1 MNNSREK
8 KKETKNKESINSY
21 NINLNSLLND
31 SKFQKYFEKNIQFLE
46 NFELLEFIGSGS
58 ESEVYKVNIK
68 SSKKTVAMK
77 MISIKK
83 NENKNINEINIS
95 KKLKNKN
102 IINYYLSYEIE
113 KNEAFCIIMDYGKHG
128 NLIDFQKNLLSKN
141 YLSESIL
148 CFLTYQILNGLKYI
162 HMCKI
167 THFDLKPQN
176 IIVDEYLNIKIID
189 FSISLDYK
197 KIDSNE
203 IKLPFRGTSFYMAP
217 EVLKSDTI
225 NKKDLNKVDLYS
237 LGIILYYLAFGFYPF
252 ELNYEDAKKYDIIY
266 NKILKD
272 LKFENEDNYYSSHFI
287 EFVTK
292 LLEKDINK
300 RININEALNH
310 YWVKGANILF
320 EEKEK
325 TYNASNFLG
334 YLVTDHFKN
343 FDDYIQK
350 K

>member
-1 MNNSREK
+1 
-8 KKETKNKESINSY
+8 
-21 NINLNSLLND
+21 
-31 SKFQKYFEKNIQFLE
+31 
-46 NFELLEFIGSGS
+46 
-58 ESEVYKVNIK
+58 
-68 SSKKTVAMK
+68 MK

-167 THFDLKPQN
+167 AHFDLKPQN

-225 NKKDLNKVDLYS
+225 NKNDLNKVDLYS

-287 EFVTK
+287 EFVSK

>member
-1 MNNSREK
+1 
-8 KKETKNKESINSY
+8 
-21 NINLNSLLND
+21 
-31 SKFQKYFEKNIQFLE
+31 
-46 NFELLEFIGSGS
+46 
-58 ESEVYKVNIK
+58 
-68 SSKKTVAMK
+68 

-167 THFDLKPQN
+167 AHFDLKPQN

-225 NKKDLNKVDLYS
+225 NKNDLNKVDLYS

-287 EFVTK
+287 EFVSK

-343 FDDYIQK
+343 FDEKKVKKNKFFLNFFYINYLTIFDYI
-350 K
+350 

>member
-1 MNNSREK
+1 
-8 KKETKNKESINSY
+8 
-21 NINLNSLLND
+21 
-31 SKFQKYFEKNIQFLE
+31 
-46 NFELLEFIGSGS
+46 
-58 ESEVYKVNIK
+58 
-68 SSKKTVAMK
+68 MK

-128 NLIDFQKNLLSKN
+128 NFIDFQKNLLSKN

-148 CFLTYQILNGLKYI
+148 CFLTYQILNGLNYI
-162 HMCKI
+162 HICKI
-167 THFDLKPQN
+167 AHFDLEPQN
-176 IIVDEYLNIKIID
+176 IIVDEYLNMKIID

-197 KIDSNE
+197 KINSNE

-292 LLEKDINK
+292 L
-300 RININEALNH
+300 
-310 YWVKGANILF
+310 
-320 EEKEK
+320 
-325 TYNASNFLG
+325 
-334 YLVTDHFKN
+334 
-343 FDDYIQK
+343 
-350 K
+350 